1 VHANEADVT
10 VLVTRRELRN
20 TNTRYEHDHDN
31 HLDYAADAGALSSR
45 HESCVFAASSSWSY
59 RYSSLLLPFSSSSNL
74 SPPARNIRP
83 LYLPTSRKRVPP
95 RVNCTALV
103 PIRHGTVLSTSS
115 PSETLPATSAIP
127 YEKLTIGVVRETWP
141 NERRVAITP
150 QNAAL
155 LLKKGFS
162 RILVERGAGKDA
174 QFTDAAYQKAGVTLS
189 DERAVWGQSDIILK
203 VRAPSFEGEI
213 SEVDRLKEGA
223 TVISFVYPRQNE
235 KTVEKLASRGVTSF
249 AMDMIPRISRAQ
261 VFDAL
266 R

>member
-1 VHANEADVT
+1 MSD
-10 VLVTRRELRN
+10 
-20 TNTRYEHDHDN
+20 
-31 HLDYAADAGALSSR
+31 
-45 HESCVFAASSSWSY
+45 
-59 RYSSLLLPFSSSSNL
+59 
-74 SPPARNIRP
+74 
-83 LYLPTSRKRVPP
+83 
-95 RVNCTALV
+95 
-103 PIRHGTVLSTSS
+103 S
-115 PSETLPATSAIP
+115 PSETLPATKTIP
-127 YEKLTIGVVRETWP
+127 YSDLTIGVVRETFP

-162 RILVERGAGKDA
+162 RVLVERGAGIEA
-174 QFTDAAYQKAGVTLS
+174 QFTDAAYEKAGVTLGDS
-189 DERAVWGQSDIILK
+189 REVWGQSDILMK

-223 TVISFVYPRQNE
+223 TLISFIYPTQN
-235 KTVEKLASRGVTSF
+235 KKVVEKLASRGTTAF